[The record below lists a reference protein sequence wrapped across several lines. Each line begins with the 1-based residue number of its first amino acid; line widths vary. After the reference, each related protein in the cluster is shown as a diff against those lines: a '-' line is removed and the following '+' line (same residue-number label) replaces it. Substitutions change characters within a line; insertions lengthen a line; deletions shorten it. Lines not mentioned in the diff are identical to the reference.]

1 MSEYKD
7 SDFVK
12 VIEEPTKRVLFWGRF
27 LDLAPDKVDWV
38 VQNMVK
44 EGDIYVAHK
53 QKGGI

>member
-1 MSEYKD
+1 MNEYKE

-12 VIEEPTKRVLFWGRF
+12 VIEEPTKRVLFEGKLRN
-27 LDLAPDKVDWV
+27 LARDKFDWV

-53 QKGGI
+53 QKED